1 MSTPI
6 ESLNTDTALLE
17 ASAIHVALTFFPEL
31 MFFNETEDSY
41 APEPYFIP
49 QDNPKVVAYFIPEG
63 YGGEPNSNREGYY
76 GPLIT
81 ATYNQEERRPST
93 TIARHYLDIHCG
105 NYPEL

>member
-41 APEPYFIP
+41 AP
-49 QDNPKVVAYFIPEG
+49 
-63 YGGEPNSNREGYY
+63 
-76 GPLIT
+76 
-81 ATYNQEERRPST
+81 
-93 TIARHYLDIHCG
+93 
-105 NYPEL
+105 